1 MAKHKLFQWETVT
14 GEAVEVGGRTVRTQS
29 QALILRWPGG
39 GYVWNRPV
47 ALLVEQGEEI
57 ERVPIVDLT
66 RVLQWGLAGV
76 GAIVSI
82 LAWLLSIKK
91 GEGDE

>member
-1 MAKHKLFQWETVT
+1 MAEQKLFQWETVT
-14 GEAVEVGGRTVRTQS
+14 GEAATVGGRTVRTQS
-29 QALILRWPGG
+29 QALMLRWPRG

-47 ALLVEQGEEI
+47 ALLVGQGEEI

-66 RVLQWGLAGV
+66 RVLQWGLVAV

-82 LAWLLSIKK
+82 LAWVLSIKK
-91 GEGDE
+91 GEGDD

>member
-1 MAKHKLFQWETVT
+1 MAQQKLFQWETVT
-14 GEAVEVGGRTVRTQS
+14 GEAATVDGRTVRTQS
-29 QALILRWPGG
+29 QALMLRWPRG

-47 ALLVEQGEEI
+47 ALLVGQGEEI

-66 RVLQWGLAGV
+66 RVLQWGLVAV

-82 LAWLLSIKK
+82 LAWVLSIKK
-91 GEGDE
+91 GEGDD